1 MYATSVEMMFNMGYL
16 DGEKEVNLNLKV
28 GANEK
33 DLEYHLSDIMPD
45 PEEFASLGVK
55 EITFD
60 GLGNASA
67 SGTEQDW
74 ETYRMQLRFT
84 IRHDVYLTTAS
95 IQQIV
100 DAIYENGANASYTPD
115 VTEPEAYTHTF
126 IYPYNTRVANTEF
139 IAVSEEKEEEEE
151 CYADIY
157 TPCPPRCTPRY
168 PPEYGHYNCSPA
180 FAMCDGEYYRS
191 AACASAAAP
200 ADVDVSYKCERCG
213 RTVNHSIDNPTVCKR
228 CF

>member
-1 MYATSVEMMFNMGYL
+1 MYATIVEMMFNMGYL
-16 DGEKEVNLNLKV
+16 VGEKEVNLKV

-33 DLEYHLSDIMPD
+33 DLECHISDIMPN

-55 EITFD
+55 EITFN

-67 SGTEQDW
+67 SSTDQDW

-84 IRHDVYLTTAS
+84 IHHDVFLTAAA
-95 IQQIV
+95 IQQV
-100 DAIYENGANASYTPD
+100 VGAIYENGANASYTPD
-115 VTEPEAYTHTF
+115 VDDTDDAEAYPHTF
-126 IYPYNTRVANTEF
+126 IYPYNTHIVNTEY
-139 IAVSEEKEEEEE
+139 IATEQEEEE

-157 TPCPPRCTPRY
+157 TPCPPRY
-168 PPEYGHYNCSPA
+168 PAGSGSGYGHYNCSPA
-180 FAMCDGEYYRS
+180 FAMCDGEYLL
-191 AACASAAAP
+191 AARAH
-200 ADVDVSYKCERCG
+200 ADADAEVDVSYECERCG